1 MKLLAVDTS
10 SPAATAAVIGDDRII
25 GSYTIQN
32 GNTHS
37 RYIMPMIAD
46 MLEKCGESIGS
57 MDAFAAALGPGSFT
71 GLRIGIATVKAFSLA
86 AGKPVIG
93 VSSLECAAK
102 NIFPADG
109 RLVCPIFDAR
119 HGNVYH
125 ALFLDGKRLCDDRLA
140 ALDSLLEELRGK
152 QVLFVGDG
160 VPIYAQRI
168 TAAMGKDGI
177 LAPQYRCHQR
187 ADALAQIAYDRAKQ
201 GNFDDLTALAAIY
214 LRPSQAEREYA
225 RKNH

>member
-71 GLRIGIATVKAFSLA
+71 GLRIGIATVKAFALA
-86 AGKPVIG
+86 VGKPVIG

-102 NIFPADG
+102 NVFPAEG
-109 RLVCPIFDAR
+109 QLVCPIFDAR

-125 ALFLDGKRLCDDRLA
+125 ALFLDGKRLCADRLA
-140 ALDSLLEELRGK
+140 AVDSLLKGLNGK
-152 QVLFVGDG
+152 KVLFVGDG
-160 VPIYAQRI
+160 VPVYAQHI
-168 TAAMGKDGI
+168 TAVMGKNGV
-177 LAPQYRCHQR
+177 LAPQYRRHQR
-187 ADALAQIAYDRAKQ
+187 ADALAQIAYERAIQ
-201 GNFDDLTALAAIY
+201 GDFDAPAALSALYI
-214 LRPSQAEREYA
+214 RPSQAEREYA
-225 RKNH
+225 QKH